1 MKQLHSTCYLLNP
14 LLLGV
19 QSIGGMHRFLWLPS
33 LGFLYSNACWNLFE
47 KTTCGVT
54 LYISFFWYSKGTCN
68 LSFGIIF
75 VILLFLLLEATHCSP
90 TWIVSQCLWNWMKLF
105 WFLVKIVLFIFVSR
119 ISSKFLLHCNLGST
133 FPKFLMESMKRNQWF
148 CLWNPF
154 EFLRIFLCMSFGL
167 LMTSLWYS
175 YARLIYLLWC
185 SYEFWKK
192 TYELPVNF
200 FWFSC
205 EFILN
210 FLWISYA
217 FLIQFLCNFWNFIP
231 FWKNFI
237 PFFLKVWGFENCIRT
252 E

>member
-1 MKQLHSTCYLLNP
+1 MKELHSICYLLNP

-19 QSIGGMHRFLWLPS
+19 QSIGAMHRFLWLPS
-33 LGFLYSNACWNLFE
+33 LGFLNSNACWNLFE
-47 KTTCGVT
+47 KNNMWSYFV
-54 LYISFFWYSKGTCN
+54 YKFFWYSKGTCN

-75 VILLFLLLEATHCSP
+75 VILLFLLFEATHCSP

-119 ISSKFLLHCNLGST
+119 ISSKFLLHQNLGST

-154 EFLRIFLCMSFGL
+154 EFLRIFLCMSFDL

-192 TYELPVNF
+192 NLWT
-200 FWFSC
+200 SC
-205 EFILN
+205 EFLLI
-210 FLWISYA
+210 FL
-217 FLIQFLCNFWNFIP
+217 
-231 FWKNFI
+231 
-237 PFFLKVWGFENCIRT
+237 
-252 E
+252 

>member
-1 MKQLHSTCYLLNP
+1 
-14 LLLGV
+14 
-19 QSIGGMHRFLWLPS
+19 MHVEIS
-33 LGFLYSNACWNLFE
+33 LK

-75 VILLFLLLEATHCSP
+75 VILLFLLFEATHCSP

-119 ISSKFLLHCNLGST
+119 ISSKFLLHYNLGST
-133 FPKFLMESMKRNQWF
+133 FPKFLMGSMKRNQWF

-154 EFLRIFLCMSFGL
+154 EFLRIFLCMSFDL

-185 SYEFWKK
+185 SYEFWKNLW
-192 TYELPVNF
+192 TSCAFLLIFLWISYEFLMNF
-200 FWFSC
+200 LWISF
-205 EFILN
+205 EFLMN

-217 FLIQFLCNFWNFIP
+217 FLMQFLCSSYAVLMQ
-231 FWKNFI
+231 
-237 PFFLKVWGFENCIRT
+237 FLKLHTFLEKLHTFFQKRYEVLKT
-252 E
+252 A